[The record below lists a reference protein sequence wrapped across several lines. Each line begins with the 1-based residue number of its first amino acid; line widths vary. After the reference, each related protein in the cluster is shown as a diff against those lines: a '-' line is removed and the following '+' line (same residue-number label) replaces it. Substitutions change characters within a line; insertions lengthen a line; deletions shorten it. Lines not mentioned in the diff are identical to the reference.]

1 MEYLTTH
8 DLIWIN
14 EMVTGKIQPYNYVTL
29 EACMAGQYSYG
40 VSTEVVPQAATL
52 LERLLHKSPFLEGNR
67 RTAFIA
73 TLTYLNANGYTLKVD
88 DVQAVQ
94 AIAAVVEGRI
104 TPLQAIT
111 EMATPAEHALPG
123 GLTLRKLI
131 MHECNLHAD
140 ALRALGTND
149 APVAMIR

>member
-14 EMVTGKIQPYNYVTL
+14 EMVTGKVQPYNYVTL

-40 VSTEVVPQAATL
+40 RSTEVVPQAATL
-52 LERLLHKSPFLEGNR
+52 LERLLNKSPFLEGNR

-73 TLTYLNANGYTLKVD
+73 TLTYLNANGYTLTVD

-94 AIAAVVEGRI
+94 AIAAVIEGR
-104 TPLQAIT
+104 TSPLQAIT
-111 EMATPAEHALPG
+111 EIVAPSAHALPAG
-123 GLTLRKLI
+123 ITLRKLI
-131 MHECNLHAD
+131 MHECNHHSE
-140 ALRALGTND
+140 ALRVLASHD
-149 APVAMIR
+149 APVPMIR